1 MEITFKEPIGDG
13 MFGDVWAGNDEIG
26 RNVAIKVLRES
37 GEGVSTILQHAQALV
52 RAKHT
57 NVVDVY
63 SIEYLL
69 VPNSEKE
76 KKCIVMEHIDGVSLR
91 QRIKIKPTAKE
102 AFHIGEQIIAGIK
115 HIHSEGLVHMDLHE
129 ENVMLKQNDTVK
141 IIDILYMNSMS
152 KLAPDRKKQRLDYD
166 IRQLDC
172 ILSSLIYNSELG
184 IAGHDEFRKMLG
196 KPESIAKLERSFLD
210 LFTNVV
216 SDLDTITNLFGLDAL
231 KLRSYKFRSECEHDI
246 DSLRQLLGKDVVRIS
261 KTIALF
267 PDTEVEIVT
276 TLGLEDLRDK
286 MRQVEDGHV
295 MVQTLS
301 HKADYTGDRNFDIS

>member
-1 MEITFKEPIGDG
+1 MEITFKESISNG

-26 RNVAIKVLRES
+26 RNVAIKVLRDS

-63 SIEYLL
+63 SIEYLIL
-69 VPNSEKE
+69 PDYKKE

-91 QRIKIKPTAKE
+91 QRIEIKLTAKE

-115 HIHSEGLVHMDLHE
+115 HIHSQGLVHMDLHE
-129 ENVMLKQNDTVK
+129 ENVMVKQDETVK

-152 KLAPDRKKQRLDYD
+152 ELASDAQKHRLDYD

-184 IAGHDEFRKMLG
+184 IVGYDEFRKMLG
-196 KPESIAKLERSFLD
+196 KPESVAKLERSFLD
-210 LFTNVV
+210 LFTNVA
-216 SDLDTITNLFGLDAL
+216 SDLDSITNLFGLDPL
-231 KLRSYKFRSECEHDI
+231 KLRSYKFRSECEHDV
-246 DSLRQLLGKDVVRIS
+246 DSLRQLLGKDAVSIS
-261 KTIALF
+261 KTIRMF

-276 TLGLEDLRDK
+276 NLGLEALRDK
-286 MRQVEDGHV
+286 MREVEDGHV

-301 HKADYTGDRNFDIS
+301 HKADYTGERNYDI

>member
-1 MEITFKEPIGDG
+1 MEITFKKSIGNG

-52 RAKHT
+52 RAKHA

-63 SIEYLL
+63 SIEYFIL
-69 VPNSEKE
+69 PDSEKE

-91 QRIKIKPTAKE
+91 QRIETKLTAKE

-115 HIHSEGLVHMDLHE
+115 HIHSQGLVHMDLHE
-129 ENVMLKQNDTVK
+129 DNVMVKQDETVK

-152 KLAPDRKKQRLDYD
+152 ELASSAQKHRLDYD

-184 IAGHDEFRKMLG
+184 IVGYDEFRKILD
-196 KPESIAKLERSFLD
+196 KPESVAKLERSFLD
-210 LFTNVV
+210 LFTNVA
-216 SDLDTITNLFGLDAL
+216 SDLDSITNLFGLDPL

-246 DSLRQLLGKDVVRIS
+246 DSLRQLLGKDAVSIS
-261 KTIALF
+261 KTIRMF

-276 TLGLEDLRDK
+276 NLGLEALRDK
-286 MRQVEDGHV
+286 MRQVEDGDV

-301 HKADYTGDRNFDIS
+301 HKADYTGERNYDI

>member
-1 MEITFKEPIGDG
+1 MKITFKESIGHG
-13 MFGDVWAGNDEIG
+13 MFGDIWAGDDEIG
-26 RNVAIKVLRES
+26 RNVAIKVIRES

-63 SIEYLL
+63 SIEYLVL
-69 VPNSEKE
+69 PDSEKGT
-76 KKCIVMEHIDGVSLR
+76 KCIVMEHIDGVSLR
-91 QRIKIKPTAKE
+91 KRIEKKLTAKE
-102 AFHIGEQIIAGIK
+102 AFNIGEQILAGIK
-115 HIHSEGLVHMDLHE
+115 HIHSQGLVHMDLHE
-129 ENVMLKQNDTVK
+129 ENVMVKQDDTVK

-152 KLAPDRKKQRLDYD
+152 ELAPNAQKQRLDYD

-184 IAGHDEFRKMLG
+184 IVGYDELRKMLG

-210 LFTNVV
+210 LFTNVA
-216 SDLDTITNLFGLDAL
+216 SDLDSITDLFGLDPL
-231 KLRSYKFRSECEHDI
+231 KLRSYKFKSECEHDV
-246 DSLRQLLGKDVVRIS
+246 DSLRQLLGREMVSIS
-261 KTIALF
+261 KTIKIF

-276 TLGLEDLRDK
+276 TLELEALRDK

-295 MVQTLS
+295 MVQTLL
-301 HKADYTGDRNFDIS
+301 HKADYTGERNFDIW